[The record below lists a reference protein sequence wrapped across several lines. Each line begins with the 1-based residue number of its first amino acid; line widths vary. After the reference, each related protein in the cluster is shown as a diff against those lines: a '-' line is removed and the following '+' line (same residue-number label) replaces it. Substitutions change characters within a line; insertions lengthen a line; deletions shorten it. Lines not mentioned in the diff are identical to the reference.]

1 LVVAFAGLS
10 TTLINLVKP
19 SAFPD
24 YGGFDESSMNAS
36 SSIDEAAFLDNTSP
50 SGELVAVNNENDFAG
65 FVLIDKGSFLSVTS
79 PTSDAAPASKGK
91 LLVYKVVS
99 GDTLSTIAAK
109 FGISVNTIVWA
120 NNLKSSN
127 FVRPDQEIVILPVSG
142 VLHDVKAGETIDSI
156 AALYNVTPKQI
167 ATFNKNKIVEGDTV
181 VVPNAKPKAAKT
193 ASTLPDVGDYLA
205 FPIKDGWNWG
215 RLHDDAVDISD
226 SCGTPI
232 YASAEG
238 LVTEVGNPNNWNG
251 GFGGFI
257 RIKHPLNNIETLYAH
272 NSVNLVSLG
281 DYVSRGDTI
290 AKIGKTGKVTGP
302 TGCHVHFGVFG
313 AQNPFAKG

>member
-1 LVVAFAGLS
+1 MA
-10 TTLINLVKP
+10 
-19 SAFPD
+19 
-24 YGGFDESSMNAS
+24 
-36 SSIDEAAFLDNTSP
+36 
-50 SGELVAVNNENDFAG
+50 NNENDFAG

-127 FVRPDQEIVILPVSG
+127 FVKPGQEIVILPISG

-156 AALYNVTPKQI
+156 AVLYNVTPKQI

-205 FPIKDGWNWG
+205 FPVKGGWNWG

-238 LVTEVGNPNNWNG
+238 LVTDIGDPNNWNG
-251 GFGGFI
+251 GFGGFV
-257 RIKHPLNNIETLYAH
+257 RIKHPLNDIETLYAH
-272 NSVNLVSLG
+272 TSVNLVSLG

-290 AKIGKTGKVTGP
+290 AKIGKTGKITGP

-313 AQNPFAKG
+313 AQNPFVKS